1 MTHTCEVGSGEVCDT
16 QHISQVYTS
25 SLCPMDTLVK
35 CTLLKYMDGVHTSE
49 VSTSQVST
57 SQVST
62 SQVYTSQVYTIQI

>member
-49 VSTSQVST
+49 VSTSQVYT
-57 SQVST
+57 KAVQIGENLTLCETTVSF
-62 SQVYTSQVYTIQI
+62 